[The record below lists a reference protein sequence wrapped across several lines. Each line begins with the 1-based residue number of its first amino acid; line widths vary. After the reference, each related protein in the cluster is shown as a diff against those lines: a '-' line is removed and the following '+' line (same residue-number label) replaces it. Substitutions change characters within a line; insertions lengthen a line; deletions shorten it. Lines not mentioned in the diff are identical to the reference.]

1 MDPQRQRTD
10 VYANV
15 SRIVAAA
22 RALFSTEGASV
33 TLAEIARRA
42 GVGIAT
48 LYRHFPNRQ
57 ALALAVYE
65 TVYHAEIAPLI
76 VKFQQ
81 SGTPREELLDLT
93 ERLIDVL
100 HQQWGLISSLD
111 DLTAVTSS
119 LLSSRDDAF
128 ATMVQRAQA
137 AGNLRDD
144 ITATDIP
151 PILAMLTTALS
162 AVDLDPAARR
172 RYLGMLLDGLNPQ
185 HANPL
190 PTTAD
195 HRSRIPRSSEC

>member
-1 MDPQRQRTD
+1 MDPQQQRTD

-22 RALFSTEGASV
+22 RALFSVEGASV

-65 TVYHAEIAPLI
+65 TVYHAEITPLI

-111 DLTAVTSS
+111 DLTAVTTS
-119 LLSSRDDAF
+119 LLSSSNDAF

-137 AGNLRDD
+137 AGNLRED

-162 AVDLDPAARR
+162 AVDLDPTARR
-172 RYLGMLLDGLNPQ
+172 RYLSVLLDGLNPQ

-190 PTTAD
+190 PTTANR
-195 HRSRIPRSSEC
+195 RSRTLLTR